1 MERRPR
7 RLVIGVGNAYR
18 GDDGVGLS
26 VVRSL
31 REMNTGDIEILE
43 AAGDCTSLMES
54 WKDAEVVILVDAL
67 QSGARAGSISR
78 FCLNSEAFPTGLSR
92 HSTHAL
98 GIAEIIE
105 LARAIDCLPPSLI
118 VYGVEGKNFQA
129 GTELSPAVREA
140 VPRVVDSILKDLI

>member
-1 MERRPR
+1 M
-7 RLVIGVGNAYR
+7 GVGNIYR
-18 GDDGVGLS
+18 GDDGVGLR

-78 FCLNSEAFPTGLSR
+78 FCLKSETFPTGLSR

-129 GTELSPAVREA
+129 GTELSPEVREA
-140 VPRVVDSILKDLI
+140 VPRVAKSILKDLL